1 MRNKGDPTGR
11 APGTVHETW
20 EAPIPFKTII
30 VIIKITVAYLDVA
43 IGK

>member
-20 EAPIPFKTII
+20 EAPIPFQTII
-30 VIIKITVAYLDVA
+30 EIIKIVAYLDVA